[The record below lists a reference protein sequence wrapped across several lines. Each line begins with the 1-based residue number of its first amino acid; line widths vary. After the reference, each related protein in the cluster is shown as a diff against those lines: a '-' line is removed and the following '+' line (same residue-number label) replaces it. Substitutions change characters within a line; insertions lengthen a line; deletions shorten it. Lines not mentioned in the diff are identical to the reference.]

1 MQDLTGAGVVE
12 RLRKAWCDRVPVRCH
27 GMQGLA
33 WLAPSGS
40 RIGLAVL
47 FGVALGLGLVFWARR
62 LLPRMMRP
70 ALASFR
76 RGQRTALKDLR
87 EHLRVIFQNSP
98 EGILM
103 FTPEGCI
110 TSCNP
115 AIGLMFGR
123 DPALLRGTSVAAL
136 LEPLARLS
144 AQGSMPALRSVPRE
158 AIAFRGAGEAFPVD
172 LRVSEVS
179 HAGKPRFIAVVRD
192 ISDRKQAETRLT
204 YLTHYDSLT
213 GLPNR
218 SLFRDRLAQAM
229 ARVRG
234 RGDRLA
240 LIFLDLDRFKTIN
253 EALGHEVGDRLLKQV
268 AAELERELGSDR
280 AEDGAPAISLS
291 RLGGDEFTVIA
302 EGIPTT
308 DAAAQIARR
317 ILAVLVT
324 PFELG
329 GPALHISAS
338 IGVTVYPDA
347 SAGLDADDLIRQ
359 ADLAMYR
366 AKERGRNTY
375 FFYNEALN
383 REMAERHALEA
394 RLRQA
399 VDQNAFHLHFQP
411 KADLASGAIVGVEAL
426 LRWNSGDQ
434 PPIGPD
440 RFVPILEETGLI
452 IPVGEWVLDAAC
464 AQLAAW
470 RAEGQPPLRLA
481 VNFSARQF
489 QHETLPDMVAQT
501 LARHGL
507 APELLEVELTE
518 STLMEDR
525 EAGQRILS
533 RLAAMGTSLAID
545 DFGTGHSSLAYL
557 RRFKVN
563 TLKIDRSFVS
573 DIPGDPEGSAIAG
586 AILGM
591 AASLG
596 IQVVAE
602 GVETEAQVHFLKR
615 HGCDQLQGYLLS
627 RPLAPDDFAAWLRA
641 YRGLPLA
648 GAWI

>member
-1 MQDLTGAGVVE
+1 MQDPTVGSVVKRHCRAWYE
-12 RLRKAWCDRVPVRCH
+12 GMVSRLL
-27 GMQGLA
+27 GL
-33 WLAPSGS
+33 P
-40 RIGLAVL
+40 
-47 FGVALGLGLVFWARR
+47 GVALGCGLLLKVWRLRTRGMKPARAR
-62 LLPRMMRP
+62 
-70 ALASFR
+70 FR
-76 RGQRTALKDLR
+76 RADRSALKDLR

-98 EGILM
+98 EGIVM
-103 FTPEGCI
+103 FTPEGFI
-110 TSCNP
+110 TCCNP
-115 AIGLMFGR
+115 AIGIMFGR
-123 DPALLRGTSVAAL
+123 DPAQLRGTPVAAL
-136 LEPLARLS
+136 LEPLARFV
-144 AQGSMPALRSVPRE
+144 ACGGMPTLLGVQRE
-158 AIAFRGAGEAFPVD
+158 ATAFRAEGESFPVD
-172 LRVSEVS
+172 LRVCEVH
-179 HAGKPRFIAVVRD
+179 HAGKPGFIAVVRD
-192 ISDRKQAETRLT
+192 ISAHKQAETRLS
-204 YLTHYDSLT
+204 YLVHYDSLT

-218 SLFRDRLAQAM
+218 ALFRDRLIQAM
-229 ARVRG
+229 TRAQLSG
-234 RGDRLA
+234 GRLA
-240 LIFLDLDRFKTIN
+240 VMFLDLDRFKTVN
-253 EALGHEVGDRLLKQV
+253 EALGHEVGDRLLKYV
-268 AAELERELGSDR
+268 AGALGR
-280 AEDGAPAISLS
+280 TLCGEGEAPAVSLS
-291 RLGGDEFTVIA
+291 RLGGDEFTVLA
-302 EGIPTT
+302 EGILSA
-308 DAAAQIARR
+308 DAAAQLARR
-317 ILAVLVT
+317 VLGVLSA
-324 PFELG
+324 PIDFG

-347 SAGLDADDLIRQ
+347 NAVLNADDLLRQ

-375 FFYNEALN
+375 YFYNEALN

-394 RLRQA
+394 RLHQA
-399 VDQNAFHLHFQP
+399 MGKNAFRLHFQP
-411 KADLASGAIVGVEAL
+411 KADLASGAVVGVEAL
-426 LRWNSGDQ
+426 LRWCSGSQ

-440 RFVPILEETGLI
+440 RFVPILEDSGLI
-452 IPVGEWVLDAAC
+452 IPVGAWVLDAAC

-489 QHETLPDMVAQT
+489 QHDTLPDMVAQT

-533 RLAAMGTSLAID
+533 RLAAMGVSLAID

-573 DIPGDPEGSAIAG
+573 DIPGDAEGSAIAG

-602 GVETEAQVHFLKR
+602 GVETEAQVHFLKQ

-627 RPLAPDDFAAWLRA
+627 RPLAPDDFSTWLRG
-641 YRGLPLA
+641 YRGLPPA

>member
-1 MQDLTGAGVVE
+1 MQDPTGGSVVK
-12 RLRKAWCDRVPVRCH
+12 RHRNAWGDTISSRFR
-27 GMQGLA
+27 GM
-33 WLAPSGS
+33 P
-40 RIGLAVL
+40 
-47 FGVALGLGLVFWARR
+47 GVALGVGLIQKLGRLWPWLIGPVLARI
-62 LLPRMMRP
+62 
-70 ALASFR
+70 R
-76 RGQRTALKDLR
+76 RGDRSALKDLR

-103 FTPEGCI
+103 FAPDGTIMCG
-110 TSCNP
+110 NP
-115 AIGLMFGR
+115 AVGTMFGR
-123 DPALLRGTSVAAL
+123 DPARLRGTPVATL
-136 LEPLARLS
+136 LEPLARFVAPGCL
-144 AQGSMPALRSVPRE
+144 PALIGVQRE
-158 AIAFRGAGEAFPVD
+158 AIAFRAGGEPFSVD
-172 LRVSEVS
+172 LRVCEVR
-179 HAGKPRFIAVVRD
+179 HTGKPCYIAVVRD
-192 ISDRKQAETRLT
+192 ISARKQAETQLS
-204 YLTHYDSLT
+204 YMAHYDSLT

-218 SLFRDRLAQAM
+218 ALFRDRLIQAM
-229 ARVRG
+229 ARAHLSG
-234 RGDRLA
+234 GRLA
-240 LIFLDLDRFKTIN
+240 VMFLDLDRFKTVN
-253 EALGHEVGDRLLKQV
+253 EALGHEVGDRLLKHV
-268 AAELERELGSDR
+268 ASELGRVLCSET
-280 AEDGAPAISLS
+280 AEEVLPAISLS

-302 EGIPTT
+302 EGIATT

-317 ILAVLVT
+317 ILGALSVPV
-324 PFELG
+324 ELG

-347 SAGLDADDLIRQ
+347 SGGLDADDLVRQ

-375 FFYNEALN
+375 YFYNEALN

-394 RLRQA
+394 RLHQA
-399 VDQNAFHLHFQP
+399 MDKNAFRLHFQP
-411 KADLASGAIVGVEAL
+411 KADLASGAVVGVEAL
-426 LRWNSGDQ
+426 LRWCSGSH

-440 RFVPILEETGLI
+440 RFVPILEDSGLI
-452 IPVGEWVLDAAC
+452 IPVGAWVLDAAC

-489 QHETLPDMVAQT
+489 QHDSLPDMVAQT

-533 RLAAMGTSLAID
+533 RLAAMGVSLAID

-573 DIPGDPEGSAIAG
+573 DIPGDAEGSAIAG

-602 GVETEAQVHFLKR
+602 GVETEAQVHFLKQ

-627 RPLAPDDFAAWLRA
+627 RPLAPDDFSTWLRG
-641 YRGLPLA
+641 YRGLPPA

>member
-1 MQDLTGAGVVE
+1 MQDPTGGSVVK
-12 RLRKAWCDRVPVRCH
+12 RHRNAWGDTISSRFR
-27 GMQGLA
+27 GM
-33 WLAPSGS
+33 P
-40 RIGLAVL
+40 
-47 FGVALGLGLVFWARR
+47 GVALGVGMIQKLGRLWPWLIGPVLARI
-62 LLPRMMRP
+62 
-70 ALASFR
+70 R
-76 RGQRTALKDLR
+76 RGDRSALKDLR

-103 FTPEGCI
+103 FAPDGTIMCG
-110 TSCNP
+110 NP
-115 AIGLMFGR
+115 AVGTMFGR
-123 DPALLRGTSVAAL
+123 DPARLRGTPVATL
-136 LEPLARLS
+136 LEPLARFVAPGCL
-144 AQGSMPALRSVPRE
+144 PALIGVQRE
-158 AIAFRGAGEAFPVD
+158 AIAFREGGEPFSVD
-172 LRVSEVS
+172 LRVCEVR
-179 HAGKPRFIAVVRD
+179 HTGKPCYIAVVRD
-192 ISDRKQAETRLT
+192 ISAHKQAETQLS
-204 YLTHYDSLT
+204 YMAHYDSLT

-218 SLFRDRLAQAM
+218 ALFRDRLIQAM
-229 ARVRG
+229 ARAHLSG
-234 RGDRLA
+234 GRLA
-240 LIFLDLDRFKTIN
+240 VMFLDLDRFKTVN
-253 EALGHEVGDRLLKQV
+253 EALGHEVGDRLLKHV
-268 AAELERELGSDR
+268 ASELGRVLCSET
-280 AEDGAPAISLS
+280 AEEVLPAISLS

-302 EGIPTT
+302 EGIATT

-317 ILAVLVT
+317 ILGALSVPV
-324 PFELG
+324 ELG

-347 SAGLDADDLIRQ
+347 SGGLDADDLVRQ

-375 FFYNEALN
+375 YFYNEALN

-394 RLRQA
+394 RLHQA
-399 VDQNAFHLHFQP
+399 IDNNAFRLHFQP
-411 KADLASGAIVGVEAL
+411 KADLASGAVVGVEAL
-426 LRWNSGDQ
+426 LRWCSGSH

-440 RFVPILEETGLI
+440 RFVPILEDSGLI
-452 IPVGEWVLDAAC
+452 IPVGAWVLDAAC

-489 QHETLPDMVAQT
+489 QHDTLPDMVAQT

-533 RLAAMGTSLAID
+533 RLAAMGVSLAID

-573 DIPGDPEGSAIAG
+573 DIPGDAEGSAIAG

-602 GVETEAQVHFLKR
+602 GVETEAQVHFLKQ

-627 RPLAPDDFAAWLRA
+627 RPLAPDDFSTWLRG
-641 YRGLPLA
+641 YRGLPPA